1 MAVKDFFLKKNLQCS
16 GIHQYDGRC
25 LGGQISYFIS
35 PYEADPEVIH
45 LAAHVESPLLS
56 SYVNSMLFLTCNY
69 PKTMLQRIL
78 KIDWQ
83 SMTGRITTE
92 ERVMRA
98 LNLIKEDQGL
108 AAVSMIYLQ
117 FIERNEA
124 RTHCYI
130 GG

>member
-1 MAVKDFFLKKNLQCS
+1 ML
-16 GIHQYDGRC
+16 
-25 LGGQISYFIS
+25 
-35 PYEADPEVIH
+35 
-45 LAAHVESPLLS
+45 

-83 SMTGRITTE
+83 SMTGRVTTE

>member
-1 MAVKDFFLKKNLQCS
+1 
-16 GIHQYDGRC
+16 
-25 LGGQISYFIS
+25 
-35 PYEADPEVIH
+35 
-45 LAAHVESPLLS
+45 
-56 SYVNSMLFLTCNY
+56 
-69 PKTMLQRIL
+69 MLQRIL

-83 SMTGRITTE
+83 SMTGRVTTE